1 MNQDQGKILVVDD
14 DRDAFKELAEVVEKA
29 DKNRTELKT
38 LAHKHEDPWFLS
50 QKRQPLGNPN
60 RPGPALTAA
69 ESDRT
74 EKTADGWPIIELYE
88 PVTVKGIWF
97 RITRMKA
104 GSGKLGL
111 TMLTSEEVRQEGLKE
126 FER

>member
-1 MNQDQGKILVVDD
+1 MNQDQGKVLLVDNEPEPIKIAD
-14 DRDAFKELAEVVEKA
+14 PKAYKE
-29 DKNRTELKT
+29 TYLK
-38 LAHKHEDPWFLS
+38 PI
-50 QKRQPLGNPN
+50 RGNPK
-60 RPGPALTAA
+60 RPGSALTVAA
-69 ESDRT
+69 SDRT

-97 RITRMKA
+97 RITRMKP

-111 TMLTSEEVRQEGLKE
+111 SMMTTEEVREAGLKE

>member
-1 MNQDQGKILVVDD
+1 MNQDQGKVLVVDD
-14 DRDAFKELAEVVEKA
+14 DGDAFKELAGAVEQA
-29 DKNRTELKT
+29 EKNRTELKT

-50 QKRQPLGNPN
+50 QKKQPLGNPK
-60 RPGPALTAA
+60 RPGSALTAA
-69 ESDRT
+69 ASDQT

-97 RITRMKA
+97 RITRMKP

-111 TMLTSEEVRQEGLKE
+111 TMMTSEEVRIAGLKE